1 MDRASYYR
9 EQADHVRRLAERTWQ
24 DDLEALLRRVA
35 QDYEEIAEDLEA
47 GATGVR
53 YPKPLGEKASD
64 RT

>member
-1 MDRASYYR
+1 MDRVSYYR
-9 EQADHVRRLAERTWQ
+9 EQADHVRRLAEMRQ
-24 DDLEALLRRVA
+24 DELEALLRRVA
-35 QDYEEIAEDLEA
+35 QDYEEIAENLEA